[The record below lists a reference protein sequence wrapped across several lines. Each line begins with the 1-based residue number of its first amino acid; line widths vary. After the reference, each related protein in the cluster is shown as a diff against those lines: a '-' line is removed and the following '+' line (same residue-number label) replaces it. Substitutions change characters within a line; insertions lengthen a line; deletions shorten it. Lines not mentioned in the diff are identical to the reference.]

1 MPKPFTKLPNSPE
14 RYSLEPNKSSPE
26 PNKSNRKPI
35 AAKGVLFSAALLL
48 ATGPALATKED
59 LDQPIEI
66 DSVNQRI
73 DLKNNI
79 SIFEKKVSITQ
90 GSLSI
95 KAELL
100 KVHRSNQQ
108 GSELF
113 IATGNPAT
121 YSQTLDDGKVISAQA
136 NNIRYDVKTRSLV
149 ISGDA
154 VLRQNDSVVTGKTI
168 RYSLDKQE
176 LFAEGTDGKPTSTIL
191 YPKKTPN
198 TSQKQEQK
206 KDQEQPQL

>member
-14 RYSLEPNKSSPE
+14 RCNSS
-26 PNKSNRKPI
+26 RKPI
-35 AAKGVLFSAALLL
+35 AAKSVLFSAALLL

-59 LDQPIEI
+59 LDKPIEI

-136 NNIRYDVKTRSLV
+136 TNIRYDVKTRSLV

-154 VLRQNDSVVTGKTI
+154 VLKQNDSVVSGKTI

-176 LFAEGTDGKPTSTIL
+176 LFAQGTDGKPTSTIL
-191 YPKKTPN
+191 YPKKTLDN
-198 TSQKQEQK
+198 KQK
-206 KDQEQPQL
+206 KDQEQPPI

>member
-1 MPKPFTKLPNSPE
+1 MPKLFTRSPKSNNKPFTTKGFLF
-14 RYSLEPNKSSPE
+14 
-26 PNKSNRKPI
+26 
-35 AAKGVLFSAALLL
+35 AAALL
-48 ATGPALATKED
+48 ATGPSLATKAD
-59 LDQPIEI
+59 LEKPIEI

-79 SIFEKKVSITQ
+79 SIFEKKVSIIQ
-90 GSLSI
+90 GTLSI

-100 KVHRSNQQ
+100 KVHRRNQQ

-121 YSQTLDDGKVISAQA
+121 YSQTLDDGKLISAQA
-136 NNIRYDVKTRSLV
+136 KNIRYDVKTRSLV

-154 VLRQNDSVVTGKTI
+154 VLKQNDSVVSGKTI

-191 YPKKTPN
+191 YPDKESKD
-198 TSQKQEQK
+198 KQ
-206 KDQEQPQL
+206 DQETPKS

>member
-1 MPKPFTKLPNSPE
+1 MPKLYTRSAN
-14 RYSLEPNKSSPE
+14 SLELNSLELNSLELNSLELTKSSH
-26 PNKSNRKPI
+26 KSI
-35 AAKGVLFSAALLL
+35 TKGFLFSAALLL
-48 ATGPALATKED
+48 ATGPAFATKAD
-59 LDQPIEI
+59 LDKPIEI
-66 DSVNQRI
+66 DSVNQTI

-79 SIFEKKVSITQ
+79 SIFEKKVSISQ

-121 YSQTLDDGKVISAQA
+121 YSQTLDDGKLISAQA

-154 VLRQNDSVVTGKTI
+154 VLKQNDSVVSGKTI

-191 YPKKTPN
+191 YPDKASKD
-198 TSQKQEQK
+198 KQ
-206 KDQEQPQL
+206 DQEKPQS